1 MNIISKVV
9 SLSNILIMAACTFG
23 NGHICGPQ
31 TPRYYC
37 DHDAYEKVYNPK
49 PMIAKW
55 EKQGVSNEDRFKDWM
70 DCGGRPSG
78 LQISTPELDYK
89 VMDSKDS
96 LPIYY
101 AALKRVSECMKSR
114 GYEWKD
120 DAAGT

>member
-1 MNIISKVV
+1 MRNIVLYVGIVLLSACC
-9 SLSNILIMAACTFG
+9 SLECV
-23 NGHICGPQ
+23 GPIRPQ
-31 TPRYYC
+31 
-37 DHDAYEKVYNPK
+37 K

-120 DAAGT
+120 DAAGS